1 MRLKHLAGFEPTTN
15 RAENEDSDHWA
26 TGAIYLLLLLSP
38 LDPPSYTF
46 PFLFN
51 LNLWSLKLSILL
63 SLNRSSV
70 QPFLLKLQSL
80 VLKGSHL
87 CSA

>member
-26 TGAIYLLLLLSP
+26 TGAACLLLLLSP

-46 PFLFN
+46 PILFN
-51 LNLWSLKLSILL
+51 LKKNFFLVILKVI
-63 SLNRSSV
+63 NSV
-70 QPFLLKLQSL
+70 QP
-80 VLKGSHL
+80 
-87 CSA
+87 